1 MRQNMDGAG
10 MADGKRHMVGYAR
23 ISTADQSLQ
32 LQIDAL
38 TNHGVALE
46 DIHTDVASGAAKYRR
61 GLEAAFKDLRRDDI
75 LVCWSLDRLGRNLE
89 ELIKAVDRID
99 KKGANLRIL
108 TQSIDTTTPG
118 GRLIFHIMGAMA
130 EFERA
135 LILERTN
142 AGVAAARAKGRVGG
156 RQSVYSDETKAAVME
171 SLKAGLTVKAV
182 AHLHGVSEPVVY
194 KWRKKHGI

>member
-1 MRQNMDGAG
+1 
-10 MADGKRHMVGYAR
+10 MADEKRHLVGYAR
-23 ISTADQSLQ
+23 VSTADQSLQ
-32 LQIDAL
+32 LQLDAL
-38 TNHGVALE
+38 TSHGVALE

-61 GLEAAFKDLRRDDI
+61 GLTAAFKDLRRGDV

-89 ELIKAVDRID
+89 ELIRSVATID
-99 KKGANLRIL
+99 AKGANLRVL

-142 AGVAAARAKGRVGG
+142 AGLAAARAKGRVGG
-156 RQSVYSDETKAAVME
+156 RQSVYSDETRAAVLD
-171 SLKAGLTVKAV
+171 SLRHGMTVKAAAV
-182 AHLHGVSEPVVY
+182 LHGVSEPVIY
-194 KWRKKHGI
+194 KWKKKHG